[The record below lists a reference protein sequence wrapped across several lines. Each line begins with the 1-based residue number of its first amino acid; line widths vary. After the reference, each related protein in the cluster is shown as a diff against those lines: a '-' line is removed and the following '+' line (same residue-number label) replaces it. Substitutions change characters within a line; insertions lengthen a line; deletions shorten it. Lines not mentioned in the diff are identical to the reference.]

1 MVRRIEKV
9 EMVQRILLLSGADNG
24 LTRRAALAL
33 RRAGRVVHVVIVAG
47 SADMEAAVARGDFDL
62 VICPFLKAR
71 IPESI
76 YRKWTTVVIH
86 PGPVGDRGAHSLDWA
101 ISEAA
106 PVWGVTAMS
115 AVEELDAGPVW
126 ATRTFVLPVARKSV
140 VYNAAVA
147 DAAVEC
153 VLETADKAADPAF
166 EPVDQASV
174 KRRVADTAARPRMR
188 QGDRGFDWSA
198 DPELILRRI
207 RAADGSPGVLSM
219 IMGCAV
225 YLYDAH
231 PGRAGGLDAG
241 PGTVIGR
248 RHHGV
253 EVSCGSGGSIWI
265 GHLRVELGEGWS
277 CKAPAAAALAL
288 AGLSLNSVALDRGDA
303 FSDISYERTGYIGT
317 VTFEAYN
324 GAMTADLCRRLVAAI
339 DAAARQDTR
348 VLVIRGRGGAVFSNG
363 LHLGAIEIS
372 DDPAGAAW
380 RNIKALN
387 AVCRAIL
394 SATSQVTIG
403 AFTGSAGAGGVMLP
417 LAADV
422 VVATDRALLDPH
434 YATMGLGGSELHTY
448 TLPRRVGAETA
459 QRLLTEGGSIDTVE
473 ARAIGLIDQ
482 ICPDDGFDRT
492 LTDLAHHYAQP
503 SRWRKTTDRKKERL
517 ARDLARK
524 PLDAYEYEELGE
536 MARNLFDDSGGF
548 AAKRSAFMNK
558 TARRNDDRARGIG
571 RTVGLDTHGADV
583 SSTQVTS
590 TVANGSPTRGR
601 Q

>member
-1 MVRRIEKV
+1 M
-9 EMVQRILLLSGADNG
+9 QRILLLSGADNG

-33 RRAGRVVHVVIVAG
+33 RRAGRMVQVAVVASGQDMEVAVAG
-47 SADMEAAVARGDFDL
+47 GTFDL

-71 IPESI
+71 IPEAI
-76 YRKWTTVVIH
+76 YRKWTTVIIH

-101 ISEAA
+101 ISDAA

-126 ATRTFVLPVARKSV
+126 AARTFDLPAERKSA
-140 VYNAAVA
+140 VYNTVVA

-153 VLETADKAADPAF
+153 VLETADRAADSAF

-174 KRRVADTAARPRMR
+174 KRQVAGTGARPRMR
-188 QGDRGFDWSA
+188 QGDRGFDWAA

-225 YLYDAH
+225 YLYDVH
-231 PGRAGGLDAG
+231 PGRTGSVDAE

-253 EVSCGSGGSIWI
+253 EISCGAGHSVWI
-265 GHLRVELGEGWS
+265 GHLRVELGAGWS
-277 CKAPAAAALAL
+277 CKAPAAAALAA
-288 AGLSLNSVALDRGDA
+288 AGLSLNSVALDRSDT
-303 FSDISYERTGYIGT
+303 FSDIRYERTGHVGT
-317 VTFEAYN
+317 VTFDAYN
-324 GAMTADLCRRLVAAI
+324 GAMTADLCRRLLAAI
-339 DAAARQDTR
+339 DTAARQDTR

-363 LHLGAIEIS
+363 LHMGAIEIS
-372 DDPAGAAW
+372 DDPPATAW

-403 AFTGSAGAGGVMLP
+403 AFTGSAGAGGVMLL

-422 VVATDRALLDPH
+422 VVATNRALLDPH

-448 TLPRRVGAETA
+448 TLPRRVGTETA
-459 QRLLTEGGSIDTVE
+459 QRLLTECGPIDSMD

-492 LTDLAHHYAQP
+492 LADLAHHYAQP
-503 SRWRKTTDRKKERL
+503 DQWRKTTDRKRERL
-517 ARDLARK
+517 ARDLTRK
-524 PLDAYEYEELGE
+524 PLDAYEHEELGE
-536 MARNLFDDSGGF
+536 MARNLFDDSLGF
-548 AAKRSAFMNK
+548 AAKRSVFMNK
-558 TARRNDDRARGIG
+558 PARGN
-571 RTVGLDTHGADV
+571 AD
-583 SSTQVTS
+583 
-590 TVANGSPTRGR
+590 R
-601 Q
+601 QPKVLPHS